1 MGSSDLTRMMWR
13 QMMMILMLC
22 AVLTLTS
29 AYLPGLTIDD
39 LSEVDEVHAV
49 VEVVG
54 SLSES
59 YVADDLSEKRAKRDA
74 KRRTK
79 TTWITA
85 TTTIIG
91 LHQLSNVAK
100 SLQQRVN

>member
-1 MGSSDLTRMMWR
+1 MGSSDQTRRMWR

-22 AVLTLTS
+22 GGLTLTS
-29 AYLPGLTIDD
+29 ATNTGLTIDD
-39 LSEVDEVHAV
+39 LAEVDEIHAV

-54 SLSES
+54 SLSDS
-59 YVADDLSEKRAKRDA
+59 YVADDVSKERAKRDA
-74 KRRTK
+74 GRRTK